1 MKNEEL
7 AKLILENVG
16 GVKNIKNLTHCV
28 TRLRFT
34 LYDDKKANKH
44 AIENLDGV
52 LGVQEQGGQFQV
64 IVGSKVNKIYQEFI
78 GNTQLSF
85 SDEEPQNSGKKK
97 SFVSNLLETISSILI
112 PSLPPVI
119 GGGMIKGFLFMFWE
133 FGWIEWG
140 SDIFNLLNIISDG
153 MFYFYPFLLAV
164 SAAKRFKTN
173 PYMALAIAGSMMHP
187 TIYEGINAGLKSLK
201 VIGSIG
207 VPYLDYNSSVI
218 PIILSVWVMSYVYRF
233 FEKKIPDIISV
244 IFTPMLTLVI
254 VIPVCMIM
262 ICPLGYYIGEYI
274 AKGVQVLIDF
284 SPIVAGFVI
293 GAIRPFTV
301 LTGTHHAVRAIVS
314 QQLATYGFTTIGA
327 MNYMSTMAQ
336 AAAPLAIYF
345 VLRKHNEK
353 MKNLSLSAAVS
364 GFLGVTEPGLYGII
378 VKYKVAFIATMIGG
392 GIGGAISSVFGSAEY
407 AMVMSSLIT
416 IPATFGDGFMGII
429 IGLPA
434 SIIITMAIIFVFRNK
449 VIEEDQGVDTAK
461 AEEMIKPKI
470 SVNMDDKLIKLY
482 APVEGKACALQDL
495 SDETFA
501 KEMMGKGIAILPQD
515 NHICA
520 PVNGEITALFPT
532 KHAIGMKTKEG
543 LEVLIHI
550 GIDTVNLNGKYFESK
565 VNIGDQV
572 IQGQELVVFDYQKAA
587 QEHYDTHVIMVIT
600 NSDDYLDIFSNNK
613 TERITKDMDILTVIQ

>member
-7 AKLILENVG
+7 AKHILEHVG
-16 GVKNIKNLTHCV
+16 GEKNIKNLTHCV

-44 AIENLDGV
+44 AIENLNGV

-64 IVGSKVNKIYQEFI
+64 IVGSKVNKIYQELI
-78 GNTQLSF
+78 GNSQLSF
-85 SDEEPQNSGKKK
+85 SEEGTQPSGKKK
-97 SFVSNLLETISSILI
+97 SVVSNILETISSILI

-274 AKGVQVLIDF
+274 AQGVQVLIDF

-314 QQLATYGFTTIGA
+314 QQLATYGYTTIGA

-378 VKYKVAFIATMIGG
+378 VKYKVAFIAVMIGG

-416 IPATFGDGFMGII
+416 IPATFGDGFMGIV

-434 SIIITMAIIFVFRNK
+434 SIIITMAIIFMFRNK
-449 VIEEDQGVDTAK
+449 VIEEDQGVDTSK

-470 SVNMDDKLIKLY
+470 SVNMDDKLLKLY
-482 APVEGKACALQDL
+482 APVEGNVCALQDL

-501 KEMMGKGIAILPQD
+501 KEMMGKGIAILPEDHQ
-515 NHICA
+515 ICA
-520 PVNGEITALFPT
+520 PADGEITALFPT
-532 KHAIGMKTKEG
+532 KHAIGMKTKDG
-543 LEVLIHI
+543 LEILIHI
-550 GIDTVNLNGKYFESK
+550 GIDTVNLNGKYFTSK

-572 IQGQELVVFDYQKAA
+572 IQGQVLVDFDYQKAA
-587 QEHYDTHVIMVIT
+587 QEHYDTHVIVVIT

-613 TERITKDMDILTVIQ
+613 TKRITKDMDILTVIQ

>member
-1 MKNEEL
+1 
-7 AKLILENVG
+7 
-16 GVKNIKNLTHCV
+16 
-28 TRLRFT
+28 
-34 LYDDKKANKH
+34 
-44 AIENLDGV
+44 
-52 LGVQEQGGQFQV
+52 
-64 IVGSKVNKIYQEFI
+64 
-78 GNTQLSF
+78 
-85 SDEEPQNSGKKK
+85 
-97 SFVSNLLETISSILI
+97 
-112 PSLPPVI
+112 
-119 GGGMIKGFLFMFWE
+119 MIKGFLFMFWE

-233 FEKKIPDIISV
+233 FEKKIPDIVSV

-274 AKGVQVLIDF
+274 AQGVQVLIDF

-314 QQLATYGFTTIGA
+314 QQLATYGYTTIGA

-416 IPATFGDGFMGII
+416 IPATFGNGFMGII

-434 SIIITMAIIFVFRNK
+434 SIIITMAIIFVFKNK
-449 VIEEDQGVDTAK
+449 VIEEDQGVDTSK

-470 SVNMDDKLIKLY
+470 SVNMDDKLLKLN
-482 APVEGKACALQDL
+482 APTKGEICALQDL

-515 NHICA
+515 NQICA
-520 PVNGEITALFPT
+520 PADGIITALFPT
-532 KHAIGMKTKEG
+532 KHAIGMKTKDG

-550 GIDTVNLNGKYFESK
+550 GIDTVNLNGKYFEAK
-565 VNIGDQV
+565 VNIGDTV
-572 IQGQELVVFDYQKAA
+572 VQGQTLIVFDYQKVAE
-587 QEHYDTHVIMVIT
+587 EHYDTHVIMVIT
-600 NSDDYLDIFSNNK
+600 NSDDYLDIFSNQK
-613 TERITKDMDILTVIQ
+613 IETVTKDMDILTVIQ

>member
-16 GVKNIKNLTHCV
+16 GAKNIKNLTHCV

-34 LYDDKKANKH
+34 LYDDKKANKKT
-44 AIENLDGV
+44 IENLDGV

-64 IVGSKVNKIYQEFI
+64 IVGSKVNKVYQELI
-78 GNTQLSF
+78 GNPQLALSE
-85 SDEEPQNSGKKK
+85 DGPKETGKKK
-97 SFVSNLLETISSILI
+97 SVISNILETISSILI

-233 FEKKIPDIISV
+233 FEKKIPDIVSV

-274 AKGVQVLIDF
+274 AQGVQVLIDF

-314 QQLATYGFTTIGA
+314 QQLATYGYTTIGA

-407 AMVMSSLIT
+407 AMVMSSLQW
-416 IPATFGDGFMGII
+416 
-429 IGLPA
+429 L
-434 SIIITMAIIFVFRNK
+434 SSLCLR
-449 VIEEDQGVDTAK
+449 
-461 AEEMIKPKI
+461 IK
-470 SVNMDDKLIKLY
+470 
-482 APVEGKACALQDL
+482 
-495 SDETFA
+495 
-501 KEMMGKGIAILPQD
+501 
-515 NHICA
+515 
-520 PVNGEITALFPT
+520 
-532 KHAIGMKTKEG
+532 
-543 LEVLIHI
+543 
-550 GIDTVNLNGKYFESK
+550 
-565 VNIGDQV
+565 
-572 IQGQELVVFDYQKAA
+572 
-587 QEHYDTHVIMVIT
+587 
-600 NSDDYLDIFSNNK
+600 
-613 TERITKDMDILTVIQ
+613 

>member
-7 AKLILENVG
+7 AKLILEHVG
-16 GVKNIKNLTHCV
+16 GEKNIKNLTHCV

-44 AIENLDGV
+44 AIENLNGV

-64 IVGSKVNKIYQEFI
+64 IVGSKVNKVYQELI
-78 GNTQLSF
+78 GNSQLSF
-85 SDEEPQNSGKKK
+85 SEEGTQPSGKKK
-97 SFVSNLLETISSILI
+97 SVVSNILETISSILI

-274 AKGVQVLIDF
+274 AQGVQVLIDF

-314 QQLATYGFTTIGA
+314 QQLATYGYTTIGA

-345 VLRKHNEK
+345 VLRKHNDK

-378 VKYKVAFIATMIGG
+378 VKYKVAFIAVMIGG

-416 IPATFGDGFMGII
+416 IPATFGDGFMGIV

-434 SIIITMAIIFVFRNK
+434 SIIITMAIIFMFRNK
-449 VIEEDQGVDTAK
+449 VIEEDQGVDTSK

-470 SVNMDDKLIKLY
+470 SVNMDDKLLKLY
-482 APVEGKACALQDL
+482 APVEGNVCALQDL
-495 SDETFA
+495 SDQTFA

-515 NHICA
+515 YQICA
-520 PVNGEITALFPT
+520 PADGEITALFPT
-532 KHAIGMKTKEG
+532 KHAIGMKTKDG
-543 LEVLIHI
+543 LEILIHI
-550 GIDTVNLNGKYFESK
+550 GIDTVNLNGKYFTSK

-572 IQGQELVVFDYQKAA
+572 VQGQVLVDFDYQKAA
-587 QEHYDTHVIMVIT
+587 QEHYDTHVIVVIT

-613 TERITKDMDILTVIQ
+613 TQRITKDMDILTVIQ

>member
-16 GVKNIKNLTHCV
+16 GAKNIKNLTHCV

-34 LYDDKKANKH
+34 LYDDKKANKK

-64 IVGSKVNKIYQEFI
+64 IVGSKVNKVYQELI
-78 GNTQLSF
+78 GNSQLSL
-85 SDEEPQNSGKKK
+85 SEDGPKETGKKK
-97 SFVSNLLETISSILI
+97 SVISNILETISSILI

-233 FEKKIPDIISV
+233 FEKKIPDIVSV

-274 AKGVQVLIDF
+274 AQGVQVLIDF

-314 QQLATYGFTTIGA
+314 QQLATYGYTTIGA

-416 IPATFGDGFMGII
+416 IPATFGNGFMGII

-434 SIIITMAIIFVFRNK
+434 SIIITMAIIFVFKNK
-449 VIEEDQGVDTAK
+449 VIEEDQGVDTSK

-470 SVNMDDKLIKLY
+470 SVNMDDKLLKLN
-482 APVEGKACALQDL
+482 APTKGEICALQDL

-515 NHICA
+515 NQICA
-520 PVNGEITALFPT
+520 PADGIITALFPT
-532 KHAIGMKTKEG
+532 KHAIGMKTKDG

-550 GIDTVNLNGKYFESK
+550 GIDTVNLNGKYFEAK
-565 VNIGDQV
+565 VNIGDTV
-572 IQGQELVVFDYQKAA
+572 VQGQTLIVFDYQKVAE
-587 QEHYDTHVIMVIT
+587 EHYDTHVIMVIT
-600 NSDDYLDIFSNNK
+600 NSDDYLDIFSNQKIK
-613 TERITKDMDILTVIQ
+613 TVTKDMDILTVIQ

>member
-7 AKLILENVG
+7 AKVILELVG
-16 GVKNIKNLTHCV
+16 GKRNVRNLTHCV

-34 LYDDKKANKH
+34 LFDDKKADKKS
-44 AIENLDGV
+44 IENLDGV

-64 IVGSKVNKIYQEFI
+64 IIGSKVNKVYQELAAMVDLSENKED
-78 GNTQLSF
+78 GTQ
-85 SDEEPQNSGKKK
+85 GKKK

-140 SDIFNLLNIISDG
+140 SDIFNLLNIVSDG

-164 SAAKRFKTN
+164 SAAKRFQTN

-187 TIYEGINAGLKSLK
+187 TIYEGINAGLESLK
-201 VIGSIG
+201 LFGSIG

-218 PIILSVWVMSYVYRF
+218 PIILSVWIMSYVYRF
-233 FEKKIPDIISV
+233 FEKKIPDIVSV
-244 IFTPMLTLVI
+244 IFTPMLTLI
-254 VIPVCMIM
+254 LVIPVCLVM
-262 ICPLGYYIGEYI
+262 ICPLGFYIGEYI
-274 AKGVQVLIDF
+274 AKGIQVLIDF
-284 SPIVAGFVI
+284 SPILAGFVI

-392 GIGGAISSVFGSAEY
+392 GIGGAISAVFGAAEY
-407 AMVMSSLIT
+407 AMVMSSIIT
-416 IPATFGDGFMGII
+416 IPATFGEGFTGIV
-429 IGLPA
+429 IGLPV
-434 SIIITMAIIFVFRNK
+434 SILVTMLIIFLWKNK
-449 VIEEDQGVDTAK
+449 ILEEDEVIDSAKIEET
-461 AEEMIKPKI
+461 IKPKMT
-470 SVNMDDKLIKLY
+470 VNMDDKVLTLY
-482 APVEGKACALQDL
+482 APVKGKLCAMHTLN
-495 SDETFA
+495 DETFA
-501 KEMMGKGIAILPQD
+501 KELMGKGIAIKPED
-515 NHICA
+515 GTIYA
-520 PVNGEITALFPT
+520 PIDGEVTAMFPT
-532 KHAIGMKTKEG
+532 KHAIGIRSEDG
-543 LEVLIHI
+543 VEILIHV
-550 GIDTVNLNGKYFESK
+550 GIDTVKLNGEHFSEIVHMDEHIK
-565 VNIGDQV
+565 
-572 IQGQELVVFDYQKAA
+572 QGQKLLQFDDKELEK
-587 QEHYDTHVIMVIT
+587 EGYDNHVIMIVT
-600 NSDDYLDIFSNNK
+600 NTDDYLDVFPNDKCQSV
-613 TERITKDMDILTVIQ
+613 TKENDVMKIIL